1 VAQVA
6 RWLKVI
12 GALLLVACFAL
23 PMKSCTSAENTEGRP
38 VVVGADEAPAPGVR
52 YVTERYYLW
61 EELSAEDPKSWLRV
75 AVFVGPAA
83 VVMLTRRRQKTRAT
97 KVLWV
102 TEPLLLAGVIYSLW
116 YMTFPFYDADVGLY
130 VASAGV
136 ASYFT
141 GWLGEVCQRWRQWRR
156 RQQPGA

>member
-1 VAQVA
+1 MAQVA
-6 RWLKVI
+6 GWLKVI

-23 PMKSCTSAENTEGRP
+23 PMKSCTSAENTEGRS

-61 EELSAEDPKSWLRV
+61 EELSAENPKSWLRV
-75 AVFVGPAA
+75 AVFVCPAA
-83 VVMLTRRRQKTRAT
+83 VVMFTRRRPKTRAT

-102 TEPLLLAGVIYSLW
+102 MEPVLLAGVIYSLW
-116 YMTFPFYDADVGLY
+116 DMTFPFYDADVGLY

-136 ASYFT
+136 ASYFA
-141 GWLGEVCQRWRQWRR
+141 GWLGEVCQRWWQWRR
-156 RQQPGA
+156 RQQPEA

>member
-1 VAQVA
+1 MAQVA

-23 PMKSCTSAENTEGRP
+23 PMKSCTSAENKEGRA

-61 EELSAEDPKSWLRV
+61 EELSADNPKSWLRV
-75 AVFVGPAA
+75 GVFVGPAA
-83 VVMLTRRRQKTRAT
+83 VVMFTRRRPKTRAK

-102 TEPLLLAGVIYSLW
+102 MEPLLLAGVIYSLW

-136 ASYFT
+136 ASYFA
-141 GWLGEVCQRWRQWRR
+141 GWLGEVCQRWWQWRR
-156 RQQPGA
+156 RQQPEA